1 MHRICVILVVSLI
14 ACPTLARRKC
24 EPETRC
30 ANSPDLGLS
39 DMSTFFPPK
48 DATAEQLARFRA
60 GMKHSKDG
68 KSCIYGHTDLDSLQL
83 PLSETKKCFDYE
95 GSSCGFSVTEYYC
108 TCAPKERVRAAYDP
122 TSFLAGGVVL
132 SVFGGV
138 LIIMQCF
145 LVCKDYCNGDLDLPE
160 CDGGCDQPGIL
171 RFWSALCLMF
181 LLPLGFL
188 GGAAYCYVL
197 YARDPEMPS
206 TWGYWRGCGTY
217 TELNPAN
224 TGGKVFIAVMS
235 VLILGMLCCACYG
248 VLIGRCSSRSRRA
261 DTLQRELRIRS
272 VNLRRDIETASAAG
286 ATSVALTQS
295 RSAQAS
301 GDDRRRLQRSAIQ
314 RSAQRLGELSLE
326 LVHPTRVARSVSAR
340 RFDTGRLAPVVRATA
355 LGTVVKAGFMTKV
368 VPSFVGKSMRR
379 YFVLFSADSTAMLAF
394 YDEQK
399 DPPESATCLG
409 KAELGKIESVERKRL
424 PRYPQL
430 ADHGLLLTFS
440 SRAVA
445 WELDAGDEANQ
456 GAWEEAINVERS
468 RLSSVELATHATVG
482 GGTHGGATPVV
493 VAEVLPTEGT

>member
-1 MHRICVILVVSLI
+1 M
-14 ACPTLARRKC
+14 
-24 EPETRC
+24 
-30 ANSPDLGLS
+30 
-39 DMSTFFPPK
+39 
-48 DATAEQLARFRA
+48 
-60 GMKHSKDG
+60 
-68 KSCIYGHTDLDSLQL
+68 
-83 PLSETKKCFDYE
+83 
-95 GSSCGFSVTEYYC
+95 
-108 TCAPKERVRAAYDP
+108 
-122 TSFLAGGVVL
+122 
-132 SVFGGV
+132 
-138 LIIMQCF
+138 
-145 LVCKDYCNGDLDLPE
+145 
-160 CDGGCDQPGIL
+160 
-171 RFWSALCLMF
+171 
-181 LLPLGFL
+181 
-188 GGAAYCYVL
+188 
-197 YARDPEMPS
+197 
-206 TWGYWRGCGTY
+206 
-217 TELNPAN
+217 
-224 TGGKVFIAVMS
+224 
-235 VLILGMLCCACYG
+235 
-248 VLIGRCSSRSRRA
+248 LIGRCSSRSRRA

-468 RLSSVELATHATVG
+468 RLSSVGSPRTLPWGDPGGARRRCRSAAHGGDLIRSVNHSRCDERTTTCPRTLLFDASCTSRCALRVYATHSAGSSRASRRHVTQRRSLDREL
-482 GGTHGGATPVV
+482 GACIR
-493 VAEVLPTEGT
+493 EGVERVTD